1 MILYLLFIHEKY
13 LYLFIFISSKG
24 CFLQC
29 CAFFTV
35 WNICQNWPIFKF
47 RCKKSTPNM
56 NKGRGE
62 NKLCSDYFGTTSVLH
77 FWKTNTNTHTKKR
90 FLECMI
96 ALVCV
101 LQRVFH
107 FIFLNHG
114 TVSYDIFP
122 GGEQQ
127 DETTGF
133 LSWTGKRRQVVL
145 SVKSGCH
152 VGLIK
157 GMTNKIE

>member
-47 RCKKSTPNM
+47 RCKKSTLNM

-62 NKLCSDYFGTTSVLH
+62 NKLCSDYFGTISVLH
-77 FWKTNTNTHTKKR
+77 FWKKNSNTHTKKR

-101 LQRVFH
+101 LQRVFPFH
-107 FIFLNHG
+107 FFKPRNCKLWYFSRWGTTRWNNRLPQLN
-114 TVSYDIFP
+114 
-122 GGEQQ
+122 GEKKAGRP
-127 DETTGF
+127 E
-133 LSWTGKRRQVVL
+133 SK
-145 SVKSGCH
+145 
-152 VGLIK
+152 VG
-157 GMTNKIE
+157 MSCRFN